1 MKKANSVVLLLL
13 FAVGMY
19 AKQGINYKALIK
31 DNLGALVANEALAAR
46 SSDYKTLSLLRE
58 KVETILQTNSEFY
71 DKQFIETVLKDY
83 NYYTQSM

>member
-1 MKKANSVVLLLL
+1 MKKANSVVLLLFL
-13 FAVGMY
+13 VGMY
-19 AKQGINYKALIK
+19 AQQGINYKTLIK
-31 DNLGALVANEALAAR
+31 DNLGALVANEVLAVR
-46 SSDYKTLSLLRE
+46 SADYNMLSLLRE